1 MIIRQ
6 ETKKDFDEIYNLVKE
21 AFKTARVSKGD
32 EQDFINQ
39 LRASDNYIP
48 ELALVVEEQSILVAY
63 NILTKFN
70 INIDDNSKKQIKAL
84 LLGPVCVKL
93 EYRNE
98 KIGEQIINKSLEIA
112 KNMGYEAVFLFG
124 DPNYY
129 YRLGFRQTMDYNIK
143 CLNKISPKNA
153 MVKELVPNILKDVK
167 GTIVFI

>member
-6 ETKKDFDEIYNLVKE
+6 ETKNDYIEIYNLVKE

-32 EQDFINQ
+32 EQDYINQ
-39 LRASDNYIP
+39 LRLSSSYIP
-48 ELALVVEEQSILVAY
+48 ELALVVEDQCKLVAY

-70 INIDDNSKKQIKAL
+70 VNIENSNKKIKSL
-84 LLGPVCVKL
+84 LLGPICVKL

-98 KIGEQIINKSLEIA
+98 KIGEKLINKSLEIA

-129 YRLGFRQTMDYNIK
+129 YRVGFRQTMDYNIK
-143 CLNKISPKNA
+143 CLNDISPKNA
-153 MVKELVPNILKDVK
+153 MAKELVSNVLQNVK
-167 GTIVFI
+167 GTISFL

>member
-1 MIIRQ
+1 MIIRK
-6 ETKKDFDEIYNLVKE
+6 ERKEEYEAIYNLVKE

-32 EQDFINQ
+32 EQDHINQ
-39 LRASDNYIP
+39 LRLSSNYIP
-48 ELALVVEEQSILVAY
+48 ELALVVEEQGTLVAY

-70 INIDDNSKKQIKAL
+70 VNIENNNKKIKAL
-84 LLGPVCVKL
+84 VLGPICVKL

-98 KIGEQIINKSLEIA
+98 KIGEQLINKSLEIA
-112 KNMGYEAVFLFG
+112 KDMGYEAVFLFG

-143 CLNKISPKNA
+143 CLNKISPKNV

-167 GTIVFI
+167 GTISFL